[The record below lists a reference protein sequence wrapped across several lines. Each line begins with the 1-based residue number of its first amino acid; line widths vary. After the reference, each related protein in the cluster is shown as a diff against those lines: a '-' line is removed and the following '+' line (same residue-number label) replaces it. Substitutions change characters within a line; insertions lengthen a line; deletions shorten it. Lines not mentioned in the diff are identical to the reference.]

1 MRYGSTLLAP
11 MLIVAGSIV
20 AGLAMP
26 LAAAQAA
33 PVKLG
38 AVLNGANEPAGGDA
52 DGTGSFSVEIDAD
65 AGDFCYT
72 VTSARIGAP
81 TMAHVHTGAAGANGP
96 PVITIDAKGNDECLA
111 VEPDVLKPI
120 VATPEAYYVNI
131 HNAEFPGGAIRG
143 QLVKK

>member
-1 MRYGSTLLAP
+1 MRHATLLAATL
-11 MLIVAGSIV
+11 LIA
-20 AGLAMP
+20 AP

-33 PVKLG
+33 TVKLG
-38 AVLNGANEPAGGDA
+38 ATLNGASEPGGGDA
-52 DGTGSFSVEIDAD
+52 DGTGSFSAEVDAD

-81 TMAHVHTGAAGANGP
+81 TMAHVHTGAAGVNGG
-96 PVITIDAKGNDECLA
+96 PVITIDPKGSDLCLA

-120 VATPEAYYVNI
+120 LAAPEAYYINI